1 MNSIVSAFYLKVQ
14 RVEQVCLFELSWG
27 TGQLLSVTL
36 PYPETLT
43 QLYQEWQQIYL
54 SFYNKALRGRVEAT
68 GKLIQ
73 PKTDWH
79 AKLVQ
84 AEAKLL
90 YEFHRWLRHEELY
103 EIRATIAKATSDQT
117 RLEAPHSNLT
127 QALDIDVFLTVDP
140 IDLSRLP
147 WEAWELGTEFAAT
160 GRIRIVR
167 KPKNIRTS
175 IPILK
180 QQYYRN
186 KVRVLVILGD
196 ETGLNFKADKEA
208 VRSLSSLA
216 EIQFVGWQPGENAIT
231 VKTQVVKAIQDEKG
245 WDILL
250 FAGHSNE
257 TELTG
262 GELGIA
268 PNVCLSL
275 SEIVQPL
282 TLAIK
287 RGLQFALFNSCQGLS
302 LANTLIDLG
311 LNQVAIMREP
321 IHNQV
326 AQEFLLRFIRSLT
339 EYHNVHDALLGAC
352 QFLKLEKHLTYP
364 SAYLIPSLYRYPNS
378 PPFQLKPL
386 GLKQRLKPWLPTK
399 KEAIAVTTL
408 LFISFQLPTQ
418 KFLLERRIFVQSVYR
433 NLTQQISKKSLPPV
447 TLVLI
452 DEKSIRQAKISDPR
466 PMDRSYIAKIIDRL
480 TQLDAKVIA
489 IDYLLDR
496 HQPKNDLILA
506 KSLQKSVKN
515 NATWFIFGTAKN
527 PTGGWFEVLPELAH
541 PNWSLQGDLKT
552 LGYPPSYLTLL
563 PQPDFRQQ
571 RLPLGYL
578 LALSYQINFELVENI
593 PQPQLNSSIDWL
605 SQLKAYLI
613 DTTGKDYQSLFPSKA
628 RLQPITNWGYVWKQ
642 WWFHPIIDFSIPPQ
656 QVYQSLDAWQLFDS
670 SSDPLKLSEPAV
682 VLIAPGGYGEAGIP
696 SEGQDNFP
704 LPLALEYWLT
714 QQNSPDFRQVFPG
727 GEAHAYITHH
737 FIHQR
742 FVVPIPDFLII
753 LLAALLGKGTI
764 LTLSNVPQRKIK
776 YVLLLISITGIY
788 GLVSLQLY
796 ISSELLFPWA
806 LPSLMFWT
814 YVFLKFV
821 ERKFYA

>member
-1 MNSIVSAFYLKVQ
+1 MNSTVAAFYLKVQ
-14 RVEQVCLFELSWG
+14 RIEQVCLFELCWG
-27 TGQLLSVTL
+27 TGQQLSVTL

-54 SFYNKALRGRVEAT
+54 CFYNKALRGRVQAA
-68 GKLIQ
+68 GKLTQ
-73 PKTDWH
+73 PKADWH

-103 EIRATIAKATSDQT
+103 EIRATIAKATSDQIG
-117 RLEAPHSNLT
+117 LKSSHPHLN
-127 QALDIDVFLTVDP
+127 QKLDIDVFLTVDP

-160 GRIRIVR
+160 SKIRIIR

-175 IPILK
+175 TPHPK
-180 QQYYRN
+180 QQYFRN

-196 ETGLNFKADKEA
+196 DTGLNFKADKEA

-216 EIQFVGWQPGENAIT
+216 EIQFVGWQPGENALS
-231 VKTQVVKAIQDEKG
+231 VKAQVVKAIQDEKG

-275 SEIVQPL
+275 SEIIQPL
-282 TLAIK
+282 TLAIN

-302 LANTLIDLG
+302 LANALIDLG

-339 EYHNVHDALLGAC
+339 EYHDVHDALLSAC

-364 SAYLIPSLYRYPNS
+364 SAYLIPSLFRHPNA

-386 GLKQRLKPWLPTK
+386 GLKQRLKPWLPTQ
-399 KEAIAVTTL
+399 KEAIALTTL
-408 LFISFQLPTQ
+408 LLMSFQLPIQ
-418 KFLLERRIFVQSVYR
+418 QFLLERRVYVQSIYR
-433 NLTQQISKKSLPPV
+433 NVTQQFPKQSSPPV
-447 TLVLI
+447 VLVLI
-452 DEKSIRQAKISDPR
+452 DEESILQAKISNPR
-466 PMDRSYIAKIIDRL
+466 PMDRSYLAQIIDRL
-480 TQLDAKVIA
+480 TQLNAKVIG

-496 HQPKNDLILA
+496 YQPKNDKILA
-506 KSLQKSVKN
+506 KSLQNSVKN
-515 NATWFIFGTAKN
+515 NGTWFIFASDRKA
-527 PTGGWFEVLPELAH
+527 TGGWFDVLPELAD
-541 PNWSLQGDLKT
+541 PNWSLNGDLT
-552 LGYPPSYLTLL
+552 TFGYPPSYMALL
-563 PQPDFRQQ
+563 RNPNARQQ

-578 LALSYQINFELVENI
+578 LALSYKINFELMEKV

-613 DTTGKDYQSLFPSKA
+613 DTTGKDYQNLFSSKA
-628 RLQPITNWGYVWKQ
+628 RLQPITQRGYRFKQ
-642 WWFHPIIDFSIPPQ
+642 FWFHPIIDFSIPPQ
-656 QVYQSLDAWQLFDS
+656 QVYQSLPAWQLLDAS
-670 SSDPLKLSEPAV
+670 ALSVKLSDPFV
-682 VLIAPGGYGEAGIP
+682 VLIAPGGYGEAGIG

-704 LPLALEYWLT
+704 LPMALEYWMT
-714 QQNSPDFRQVFPG
+714 QYPRDLGRVFPG
-727 GEAHAYITHH
+727 GEAHAYVTHH
-737 FIHQR
+737 FIRQR

-753 LLAALLGKGTI
+753 LLAAFLGKGTI
-764 LTLSNVPQRKIK
+764 LILSKSPQKKIK

-796 ISSELLFPWA
+796 ISSELLFPWV
-806 LPSLMFWT
+806 LPSLMFWV
-814 YVFLKFV
+814 YILIKFL
-821 ERKFYA
+821 ERKFYG